1 MRKYGFT
8 LVEIMVSIVVFAIVM
23 VAVGETFFSV
33 RQTWQ
38 RQKQTLDLVQ
48 NIRWAMD
55 FMSNEIR
62 QGGNVVV
69 GSESWGGE
77 SVNRIQF
84 ELPPGGPAN
93 RVRYWRG
100 NGLSFGNTTTL
111 YRKTG
116 PGLGPPSLTQELANF
131 IVDNPS
137 GNNIF
142 IGGGGSLYRFEL
154 TVRPKPTQPEGPG
167 NRSYTLRN
175 YVRPRN

>member
-55 FMSNEIR
+55 FMGNEIR

-69 GSESWGGE
+69 GSESWGAE
-77 SVNRIQF
+77 SVVRLQF
-84 ELPPGGPAN
+84 ELPPGGANN
-93 RVRYWRG
+93 RVRYFRG
-100 NGLSFGNTTTL
+100 NGASFGPTSAL
-111 YRKTG
+111 YRKSG
-116 PGLGPPSLTQELANF
+116 AGLGPPADRQELANL

-142 IGGGGSLYRFEL
+142 IDVGGGLYRIEL

-175 YVRPRN
+175 QVRPRN